1 MTWKTIS
8 EHSKMTPADI
18 AGMFGAISSRICEK
32 SDVIVFAS
40 SYGRVVFEEDQ
51 ETLDRVSML
60 RRVDVGGGTEAWK
73 PMEHARQMKAK
84 YDRIFMFSD
93 MQCYDNMDDNF
104 AKSFLL
110 YQREVAPA
118 FLYSV
123 DLMGYG
129 TTQVP
134 SNQDK
139 VILMSG
145 FSEKLFDFI
154 PKFETGRETLIQDI
168 EGYII

>member
-8 EHSKMTPADI
+8 EHSKVTPADI
-18 AGMFGAISSRICEK
+18 AGMFGAISSKICEK

-40 SYGRVVFEEDQ
+40 TFGRVVFEEDHG
-51 ETLDRVSML
+51 TITRMNFISN
-60 RRVDVGGGTEAWK
+60 VDVGGGTEAWK

-84 YDRIFMFSD
+84 YDRVFMFSD
-93 MQCYDNMDDNF
+93 MQCYSDIDNSF

-129 TTQVP
+129 TAQVP
-134 SNQDK
+134 TNQDK
-139 VILMSG
+139 VILLSG

-154 PKFETGRETLIQDI
+154 PKFETSRESLIQDI
-168 EGYII
+168 EGYIV